1 MNPTSPGKVILT
13 DDAIDTNPVAGRM
26 VMARAIELA
35 SIDGR
40 SAIDLSIT
48 DWQQAKR
55 ELTGVTE

>member
-1 MNPTSPGKVILT
+1 MNPNLPGKIILT
-13 DDAIDTNPVAGRM
+13 DDSVDTNPAAGRL

-35 SIDGR
+35 LIDGR

-55 ELTGVTE
+55 ELTGGTE

>member
-1 MNPTSPGKVILT
+1 MNPNPPGKVILT

-40 SAIDLSIT
+40 SAIDLSIS

-55 ELTGVTE
+55 ELTGGTE

>member
-1 MNPTSPGKVILT
+1 MKPKSPGEVIFT
-13 DDAIDTNPVAGRM
+13 DDSIDTNPVAGRL

-35 SIDGR
+35 LIDGR

-55 ELTGVTE
+55 ELIRLME

>member
-1 MNPTSPGKVILT
+1 MNPNSPAKIILT
-13 DDAIDTNPVAGRM
+13 DDSIDTNPVAGRM

-55 ELTGVTE
+55 ELTGGTE

>member
-1 MNPTSPGKVILT
+1 MNPKSPGKIILT
-13 DDAIDTNPVAGRM
+13 DDFIDTNPAAGRL

-35 SIDGR
+35 LIDGR

-55 ELTGVTE
+55 ELTGGTE